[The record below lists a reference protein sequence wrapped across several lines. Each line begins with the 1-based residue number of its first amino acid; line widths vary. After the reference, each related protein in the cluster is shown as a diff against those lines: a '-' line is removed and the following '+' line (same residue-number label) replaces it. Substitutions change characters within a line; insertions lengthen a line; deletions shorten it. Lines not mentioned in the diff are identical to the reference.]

1 MPIRFALRMDQGE
14 DRRVEGS
21 EQISCEAFRKADAEL
36 RLEAAPGIDSQLIPM
51 RGQEGGRALAA
62 VCNAVPSRAMP
73 PPVVTRT
80 AHDPSRL
87 AIDDR

>member
-1 MPIRFALRMDQGE
+1 
-14 DRRVEGS
+14 V
-21 EQISCEAFRKADAEL
+21 
-36 RLEAAPGIDSQLIPM
+36 EAAPGIDSQLIPM

-62 VCNAVPSRAMP
+62 VCNAVPSWAMP
-73 PPVVTRT
+73 LPVVTRT